1 MTVSLG
7 IKLVR
12 KLAKLPESGM
22 GYQVVDLV
30 LSDGRKLKNVVVF
43 NSEQAEIAEGVLGQA
58 KITDVELSSSAAG
71 R

>member
-1 MTVSLG
+1 MTIPLRVE
-7 IKLVR
+7 LVR
-12 KLAKLPESGM
+12 KLEKLPESGM

-43 NSEQAEIAEGVLGQA
+43 NSEEVEIAEGVLGQA
-58 KITDVELSSSAAG
+58 EITDVELPSSQPS